1 MRQEKKMVS
10 YDNAGLSKSPG
21 FLKAL
26 EKVEVRGNLLGNSH
40 EAADLRLNLS
50 RI

>member
-1 MRQEKKMVS
+1 MSVWNYRES
-10 YDNAGLSKSPG
+10 SGWNRRLLALLSSCG
-21 FLKAL
+21 
-26 EKVEVRGNLLGNSH
+26 RGWGGNLLGNSH